1 MIQRFRPALT
11 LTLLLFGLLT
21 GCNSVTVFQSGFNS
35 NSVGTP
41 PAHNQTVGTMDV
53 VSGAPGS
60 VVVVSAPPGATENWV
75 QIQRTGQNAPI
86 SVMQCNF
93 SQFQPTG
100 SYTLTAE
107 LFIPSGSGLATVEFD
122 TSPFGAP
129 PSIGFLHLDFGDFTV
144 PDGRGGQVQRP
155 NSVRINDMND
165 SAHVFGSFQ
174 RGQFFNF
181 TANLQITS
189 TGATATFNLFG
200 TGASGVYPDPAASP
214 FTPFSIVS
222 NTSPLSLIQQFG
234 AVRFWMGFP
243 WNGSFDTTDIIVNRK
258 K

>member
-1 MIQRFRPALT
+1 MFHRFRPT
-11 LTLLLFGLLT
+11 LTPGLLLFGLLLT

-35 NSVGTP
+35 NSVGAP
-41 PAHNQTVGTMDV
+41 PAHNQTVGTIDV

-75 QIQRTGQNAPI
+75 QIQRTGQGAPI

-93 SQFQPTG
+93 SQFQPNG

-129 PSIGFLHLDFGDFTV
+129 PSIGFLHLDFGDFIITDSTGTHV
-144 PDGRGGQVQRP
+144 RP

-165 SAHVFGSFQ
+165 NAHIFGSFQ

-200 TGASGVYPDPAASP
+200 TGASGVYPDPAGS
-214 FTPFSIVS
+214 PFSIVS

-243 WNGSFDTTDIIVNRK
+243 WNGSFDTTDIIVTRK